1 MKLSSRR
8 ANLVTLIRLFWA
20 SILPSRDACEFWWGT
35 EDVLHDGYLRAGFAV
50 FLLFLFIYLFIFN
63 KTAFYVIF
71 NLAETFIGRKI
82 YFVGCVKMTERK
94 QWKNMYLIKSTL
106 LRRIPKAH
114 YLRKN
119 LVV

>member
-35 EDVLHDGYLRAGFAV
+35 EDVLHDGYLRAGFAF
-50 FLLFLFIYLFIFN
+50 FLLFYLFIYLFIFD

-71 NLAETFIGRKI
+71 NLAETFIGLKI
-82 YFVGCVKMTERK
+82 YFCGLCQDDRK
-94 QWKNMYLIKSTL
+94 ETVEEHVFN
-106 LRRIPKAH
+106 
-114 YLRKN
+114 
-119 LVV
+119 